1 MASLKARMRTGER
14 LIGCFVMVP
23 SASVTEMVAYAG
35 FDFVILDTEHGAA
48 TAETLENQLRAAE
61 AAGVPALVRT
71 VGMTPGEILRAL
83 DAGAAGILVP
93 HVCTGQEAA
102 SIGAAAHYPPHGI
115 RGLATTARAGRHG
128 KVTLADH
135 LRNAYDNTVVLVQV
149 EDARALDNVTAI
161 ASAPNVDGVFIGPAD
176 LSISLGHPG
185 NPGHADVVVAIDK
198 AAGEIRAA
206 GSIPSTFVRSAN
218 EIPQLAKRGF
228 AITVFSSTLIFTQ
241 VLGEIVR
248 SAREA

>member
-1 MASLKARMRTGER
+1 MTSLKKRMLNGEQ

-48 TAETLENQLRAAE
+48 TPETLENQLRAAE

-71 VGMTPGEILRAL
+71 VGMTQGEILRAL
-83 DAGAAGILVP
+83 DAGAVGILVP
-93 HVCTGQEAA
+93 HVCTAGEAA

-128 KVTLADH
+128 QVKLADH
-135 LRNAYDNTVVLVQV
+135 LQKSHENTIVLVQV
-149 EDARALDNVTAI
+149 EDARALDQVSAI
-161 ASAPNVDGVFIGPAD
+161 ASTKNVDGVFIGPAD

-185 NPGHADVVVAIDK
+185 NPGHPDVVAAIDK
-198 AAGEIRAA
+198 TVREIVAA
-206 GSIPSTFVRSAN
+206 GSIPSTFARNPAEVG
-218 EIPQLAKRGF
+218 ELARRGF
-228 AITVFSSTLIFTQ
+228 PISVFSSTLVFTLA
-241 VLGEIVR
+241 LGETVR
-248 SAREA
+248 SARAA